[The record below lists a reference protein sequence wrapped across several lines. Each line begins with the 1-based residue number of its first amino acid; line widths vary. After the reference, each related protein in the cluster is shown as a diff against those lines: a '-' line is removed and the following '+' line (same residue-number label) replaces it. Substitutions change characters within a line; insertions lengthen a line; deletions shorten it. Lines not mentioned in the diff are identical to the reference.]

1 MFDYNGLTI
10 GFHGCEV
17 EVAQKV
23 ILNKADLAPSR
34 NKYDWLGS
42 GIYFWEN
49 DPLRALEFA
58 TDVKK
63 CANPCVVGAVL
74 NLGYCLDLSTR
85 VGLEKVNMV
94 WENIV
99 KPTYINGN
107 LKDNKP
113 GRKGEN
119 GELMLRFLD
128 CYVIEALHAYNR
140 DNNYEEFDSVRAPF
154 WEGTELYPT
163 AGFFNK
169 NHIQICIRNTDCIL
183 GYFIPKDIALTSQ
196 F

>member
-1 MFDYNGLTI
+1 MFDYHGLTI
-10 GFHGCEV
+10 GFHGCEE
-17 EVAQKV
+17 EVARKAL
-23 ILNKADLAPSR
+23 LNQGELIPSE

-49 DPLRALEFA
+49 DPIRALEFA
-58 TDVKK
+58 TITKK
-63 CANPCVVGAVL
+63 CSNPCVIGAVM

-85 VGLEKVNMV
+85 SGLASIRLV

-99 KPTYINGN
+99 KSSFEKGD
-107 LKDNKP
+107 LKLNKA

-128 CYVIEALHAYNR
+128 CYVIEALHKYNV
-140 DNNYEEFDSVRAPF
+140 DNGYEEFDSVRAPF
-154 WEGTELYPT
+154 WEGEEIYPT

-169 NHIQICIRNTDCIL
+169 NHIQLCIRNPKCIL
-183 GYFIPKDIALTSQ
+183 GYFLPRDLDVSL
-196 F
+196 